1 MSQYTCGNE
10 AAPDYD
16 CLQYHTAISG
26 RLGDAKYSQLLTLNI
41 PSSSDDH
48 CMHFPLGA
56 IQCKFSD
63 LTEPPLHG
71 YPAVSLLTLITSI
84 CMISGVWTWF
94 SILKCYKTAKMAI
107 FRNIANFN
115 CFWSIR
121 VWIPIIKG
129 RFGEVRF
136 SMTPTVPENLLW
148 LARSGKCMQRS
159 SNSWGWSLGRYKW
172 GVKCSDHNS
181 IIDNSNKFALLWGE
195 A

>member
-1 MSQYTCGNE
+1 MT
-10 AAPDYD
+10 
-16 CLQYHTAISG
+16 TACIFHLAQSNVSFRTSLNPPFMG
-26 RLGDAKYSQLLTLNI
+26 IQL
-41 PSSSDDH
+41 SVYWHWSH
-48 CMHFPLGA
+48 R
-56 IQCKFSD
+56 
-63 LTEPPLHG
+63 
-71 YPAVSLLTLITSI
+71 

-181 IIDNSNKFALLWGE
+181 IIDNSNKFALHWGE

>member
-1 MSQYTCGNE
+1 
-10 AAPDYD
+10 
-16 CLQYHTAISG
+16 
-26 RLGDAKYSQLLTLNI
+26 
-41 PSSSDDH
+41 
-48 CMHFPLGA
+48 MHFPLGA

-172 GVKCSDHNS
+172 GVKCSDPNS
-181 IIDNSNKFALLWGE
+181 RISVFWTTLMFTQHLIENMLLSFWDTILLQIQNVQV
-195 A
+195 